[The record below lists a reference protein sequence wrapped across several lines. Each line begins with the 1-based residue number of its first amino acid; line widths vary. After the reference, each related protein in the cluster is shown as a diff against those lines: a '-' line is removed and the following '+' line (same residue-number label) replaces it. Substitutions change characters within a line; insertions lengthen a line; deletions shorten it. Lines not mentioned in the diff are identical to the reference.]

1 MGGYSSDSWRM
12 ERFPGT
18 VALQALSVHTERAVA
33 TGTGGVL
40 PFGTAGLRRL
50 GLLAKLGVESA
61 CLLQTRVCD

>member
-18 VALQALSVHTERAVA
+18 VALQALNVHTERAVA

-40 PFGTAGLRRL
+40 PFGTAQAWATGKT
-50 GLLAKLGVESA
+50 GGGV
-61 CLLQTRVCD
+61 CLSSPNPCV